1 MANQDYND
9 GTGTAPQPPVPPQ
22 APPAPPVP
30 PESPRYQ
37 RRGGISLGIV
47 LIAIGVVF
55 LLAQFIPGLAWYQ
68 LWPLIVVLVGGIQV
82 ITPDARDGWGISR
95 IMDGIGTL
103 IVGFV
108 LLGNT
113 TGVISW
119 GVWLV
124 LLSLWPVLVIAIG
137 IGIIGRAIGQSW
149 VRRLAP
155 VAIWLAF
162 AYAVATSLTGVGGL
176 QPIQPINSGASAK
189 FANSAPLE
197 GATTAGLNLSGGAG
211 DIKMHSVAGQ
221 LVSVTGSAPFG
232 NPRFDVTRS
241 DTYSDV
247 QIGLDSASNRFVA
260 PFAAGSMDVG
270 LSDSVLW
277 DVTLSTGATS
287 LNADFTH
294 VKLKELTV
302 KTGASSLELRLG
314 DVPAEVTQADV
325 AIKAGV
331 SSVVVT
337 VPREAAVRVVASNGL
352 SAVDVGGTLQRTGAG
367 TWETPGFGSAARTY
381 EINIE
386 SGVGSVSVKQ
396 S

>member
-124 LLSLWPVLVIAIG
+124 LLSLWPVLVIA
-137 IGIIGRAIGQSW
+137 
-149 VRRLAP
+149 
-155 VAIWLAF
+155 
-162 AYAVATSLTGVGGL
+162 
-176 QPIQPINSGASAK
+176 
-189 FANSAPLE
+189 
-197 GATTAGLNLSGGAG
+197 
-211 DIKMHSVAGQ
+211 IKMHSVAGQ